1 VSLRDLNAETRSG
14 AHRSESPVSAGLGL
28 AHWLIEHAAR
38 RAPPPLSQRL
48 EEEWLADLAARDGR
62 LSRLGFGLGCC
73 WAAMVILNGHGSS
86 AAAAA
91 PAPASTSGRTS
102 MIYPHPDPPLLSRR
116 AVALLLIACVHT
128 ALIYALVIGVRATV
142 PEAPPAIT
150 GEVLPEP
157 RPPIEPPALPRSRLV
172 PSRTIDVPT
181 PEIPIDIPRDAGA
194 AETRNAP
201 PRDPPAPPR
210 TVNRVAGGPG
220 KGFPDTTDYYP
231 PAARRLAETG
241 AAAVRVCVDAE
252 GRLTTH
258 PTIARSS
265 GSVRLDDGALKL
277 AQAGSGHYRPTTEE
291 GRPVDSCYV
300 FRIRFELRD

>member
-1 VSLRDLNAETRSG
+1 VSPRDLKAQTRSG
-14 AHRSESPVSAGLGL
+14 AHRGESPVSAGLGL

-48 EEEWLADLAARDGR
+48 EEEWLADLAARDR
-62 LSRLGFGLGCC
+62 PLSRLRFGLGCC
-73 WAAMVILNGHGSS
+73 WAAMVIVNGHGSS

-91 PAPASTSGRTS
+91 PASTSGNKS
-102 MIYPHPDPPLLSRR
+102 MTYAHPDPPVLSRR

-128 ALIYALVIGVRATV
+128 ALIYALVIGVSSTV
-142 PEAPPAIT
+142 TEAPPVIT

-181 PEIPIDIPRDAGA
+181 PEIPIDTPRDAGT

-201 PRDPPAPPR
+201 PRDPPAPSR
-210 TVNRVAGGPG
+210 TVNRILGGPG
-220 KGFPDTTDYYP
+220 KGFPDSADYYP
-231 PAARRLAETG
+231 PASRRLAETG
-241 AAAVRVCVDAE
+241 AAGVRVCVDAE

-258 PTIARSS
+258 PTLARSS

-277 AQAGSGHYRPTTEE
+277 AQAGSGHYRPTTED